1 MWDNL
6 KMDTKKDKERKNF
19 KEELFTKVLLLE
31 GDDLDME
38 YINGSIT

>member
-6 KMDTKKDKERKNF
+6 KMVTKKDKERKNF
-19 KEELFTKVLLLE
+19 QEELFTKVLLLE
-31 GDDLDME
+31 GGDLGME